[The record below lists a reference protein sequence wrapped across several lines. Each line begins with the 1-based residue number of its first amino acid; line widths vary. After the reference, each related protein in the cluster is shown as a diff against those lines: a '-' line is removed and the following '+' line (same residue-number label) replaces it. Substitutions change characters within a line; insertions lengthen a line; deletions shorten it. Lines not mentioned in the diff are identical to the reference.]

1 MVASRGPRALLV
13 LAPGG
18 IVAVAELCAG
28 ALGVDVVA
36 EGEDGSRYLA
46 HKPCRFAVGL
56 ESHPAMSPAP
66 TSVTVRGLPKP
77 STAVSTAAR
86 DASSIAEAIEPTTRT
101 VLLIPSIPLVW
112 GGGEK

>member
-1 MVASRGPRALLV
+1 
-13 LAPGG
+13 
-18 IVAVAELCAG
+18 
-28 ALGVDVVA
+28 
-36 EGEDGSRYLA
+36 
-46 HKPCRFAVGL
+46 
-56 ESHPAMSPAP
+56 MSPAP
-66 TSVTVRGLPKP
+66 TSVTVRVLEAP